1 MFDAKKVLKW
11 IPVVIAA
18 IAAGVQAIDERNK
31 EEQMEDME
39 KRLTKLE
46 NKEES

>member
-18 IAAGVQAIDERNK
+18 VVAVAQAIDERNK

>member
-18 IAAGVQAIDERNK
+18 VVAGVQAIDERNK

>member
-18 IAAGVQAIDERNK
+18 VVAGTQAIDERNK

>member
-18 IAAGVQAIDERNK
+18 VVAGAQAIDERNK

-46 NKEES
+46 NKEEP